1 MRLSHSNRRRRGTL
15 AIIVAVCITVILSM
29 VAISV
34 DGGVLQDKKRHVQST
49 SDAAALAGASV
60 IYEEFPKHNG
70 KDTNGK
76 AKQAAMDIAAAHGYK
91 NSEVTVNIPPKSGPY
106 TGMDTYIE
114 VIIDY
119 PQQRFFSKIFGGADI
134 PVRARAVARGAWV
147 PAKFGVLVLDYTG
160 KATLTTQG
168 NGAFTET
175 GAPVLVNSNN
185 SAAVVDGGNG
195 VLIAQEFDITGNYTN
210 SGNGAMITQPTP
222 NNIFTGVH
230 PTPDP
235 LAYLPEPT
243 APPAGVITELPLG
256 GGNKQYTLSPG
267 TYYNLPNF
275 NTGDVVLFQGASAGN
290 GGIFYLATGGLT
302 STGATLKMDPLTSG
316 GMMIYNAG
324 TGTSDK
330 INITGNP
337 AGTVNLTPLTS
348 GIYKGITFFQNR
360 SGTQEVHVE
369 GNGAFTIKGTL
380 YVAGAELQVAGN
392 GAVSNI
398 GSQYVSKELAISGNG
413 NVFISYAG
421 DEVAPTRIITL
432 VE

>member
-1 MRLSHSNRRRRGTL
+1 MRLRHLNQSRRGTV
-15 AIIVAVCITVILSM
+15 AVIVAVCMTVLLSM

-34 DGGVLQDKKRHVQST
+34 DGGVLQDKKRHVQAAA
-49 SDAAALAGASV
+49 DATALAGASV

-76 AKQAAMDIAAAHGYK
+76 AKQAAMDIATAHGYQNK
-91 NSEVTVNIPPKSGPY
+91 EVTVNIPPNSGPY
-106 TGMDTYIE
+106 AGKDTYIE

-119 PQQRFFSKIFGGADI
+119 PQQRFFSKIFGAGPI

-147 PAKFGVLVLDYTG
+147 APKFGVLVLDYTG

-175 GAPVLVNSNN
+175 GAAVLVNSNN
-185 SAAVVDGGNG
+185 SSAVVDGGNG
-195 VLIAQEFDITGNYTN
+195 ILIAEEFDITGNYTN
-210 SGNGAMITQPTP
+210 SGNGAMITQPIP

-243 APPAGVITELPLG
+243 APPAGTITQVSIG
-256 GGNKQYTLSPG
+256 GGNFQYTLSPG

-290 GGIFYLATGGLT
+290 GGIYYLASGGLT
-302 STGATLKMDPLTSG
+302 STGATLKMDPNTSG
-316 GMMIYNAG
+316 GLMIYNAG

-337 AGTVNLTPLTS
+337 AGTVNLEPLTS
-348 GIYKGITFFQNR
+348 SIYKGITFFQNR
-360 SGTQEVHVE
+360 IGTQELHIE
-369 GNGAFTIKGTL
+369 GNGNFTIKGTL

-421 DEVAPTRIITL
+421 DQVAPTRIITL